1 MSWRQ
6 PVTNNAVMPSTLAVR
21 TRVNRM
27 PMGVRVPGVLMRHL
41 RNEIRV
47 KSSEE
52 PFRFDPFEHR
62 IRRLDAQEEFVTTG
76 TGKTIDVE
84 HRVIWHRQT
93 IQREHA
99 EHARKRREQDRQ
111 FKARTHKSRP

>member
-27 PMGVRVPGVLMRHL
+27 PMGVRVPEVLMRHL
-41 RNEIRV
+41 RDEIRV
-47 KSSEE
+47 KSSKE

-62 IRRLDAQEEFVTTG
+62 IRRLDAQEEFVATRTCEA
-76 TGKTIDVE
+76 IDVE
-84 HRVIWHRQT
+84 YRVVWHRQT
-93 IQREHA
+93 IQRQHA

-111 FKARTHKSRP
+111 FE